1 MQAPNKEI
9 PNMGTTEQEIPG
21 EVLDYLSAQN
31 TLTLATASPSGTP
44 HAATFLYV
52 NEGPSLYFWSKA
64 STESSRHIEQNPLVA
79 FTIDEYTDDLT
90 QTRGVQGIG
99 ECSPLLSGEQIA
111 KVADLFGQKFPS
123 LSPGATMSISFYR
136 ITPTELQFIDNRR
149 SRSLSSPGVFGADFH
164 RERSYSVFGGLPTQ
178 TAKTIS
184 AALQVVDADPDT
196 VVARQ
201 GGPADK
207 FFIVV
212 DGELEVT
219 REEMG
224 STETVAT
231 LGPGD
236 LFGEMAILFDKP
248 RGTSAKATK
257 PTRLLVLDSATF
269 RSVVAQSLGTTPDFD
284 QIIRDRIGAAPSTA

>member
-1 MQAPNKEI
+1 MS
-9 PNMGTTEQEIPG
+9 TTEQELPG
-21 EVLDYLSAQN
+21 PVLEYLSSQN
-31 TLTLATASPSGTP
+31 TLTLATASPTGTP

-64 STESSRHIEQNPLVA
+64 SAESSRHIEQNPLVA
-79 FTIDEYTDDLT
+79 FTIDEYTSDLT
-90 QTRGVQGIG
+90 QTRGVQGTG
-99 ECSPLLSGEQIA
+99 ECSPLLSGEHIA
-111 KVADLFGQKFPS
+111 RVADLFGQKFPA
-123 LSPGATMSISFYR
+123 LSPGATMSISFYK
-136 ITPTELQFIDNRR
+136 ITPTEIQFIDNRQ
-149 SRSLSSPGVFGADFH
+149 SRSLSSPGVFGAEFH
-164 RERSYSVFGGLPTQ
+164 RERSYSVFSGLPTQ

-184 AALQVVDADPDT
+184 ASLQVVDAEPDT

-219 REEMG
+219 REEAG
-224 STETVAT
+224 STETVST

-236 LFGEMAILFDKP
+236 LFGEMAILIDKP
-248 RGTSAKATK
+248 RGTSARATK
-257 PTRLLVLDSATF
+257 PTKLLVLDGATF

-284 QIIRDRIGAAPSTA
+284 QIIRDRIGVAPSTA

>member
-1 MQAPNKEI
+1 MS
-9 PNMGTTEQEIPG
+9 TTEQELPG
-21 EVLDYLSAQN
+21 PVLEYLSAQN
-31 TLTLATASPSGTP
+31 TLTLATASPTGTP

-79 FTIDEYTDDLT
+79 FTIDEYTDDLS

-99 ECSPLLSGEQIA
+99 ECSVLLSGEQIA
-111 KVADLFGQKFPS
+111 RVAALFGEKFPS
-123 LSPGATMSISFYR
+123 LSPGATMSISFYK
-136 ITPTELQFIDNRR
+136 ITPTEIQFIDNRR

-184 AALQVVDADPDT
+184 ASLQVVDAVPDT

-219 REEMG
+219 REEGG

-248 RGTSAKATK
+248 RGTSARATK
-257 PTRLLVLDSATF
+257 PTKLLVLDGTTF

-284 QIIRDRIGAAPSTA
+284 QIIRDRIGAA

>member
-1 MQAPNKEI
+1 
-9 PNMGTTEQEIPG
+9 MGTTEQEIPG

-52 NEGPSLYFWSKA
+52 NEGASLYFWSKA

-79 FTIDEYTDDLT
+79 FTVDEYTDDLS
-90 QTRGVQGIG
+90 QTRGVQGVG

-111 KVADLFGQKFPS
+111 RVADLFGQKFPS

-136 ITPTELQFIDNRR
+136 ITPTEIQFIDNRR

-164 RERSYSVFGGLPTQ
+164 RERSYSVLGGLPTQ

-184 AALQVVDADPDT
+184 AALQVVDAEPDT

-219 REEMG
+219 REETG

-257 PTRLLVLDSATF
+257 PTKLLVLDSATF

>member
-1 MQAPNKEI
+1 MSTI
-9 PNMGTTEQEIPG
+9 EQELPG
-21 EVLDYLSAQN
+21 PVLEYLSAQN
-31 TLTLATASPSGTP
+31 TLTLATASPTGTP

-52 NEGPSLYFWSKA
+52 NEGPSLYFWSKSSA
-64 STESSRHIEQNPLVA
+64 ESTRHIEQNPLVA
-79 FTIDEYTDDLT
+79 FTIDEYSDDLT

-99 ECSPLLSGEQIA
+99 ECSVLLSGEQIA
-111 KVADLFGQKFPS
+111 RVADLFGQKFPS

-136 ITPTELQFIDNRR
+136 ITATEIQFIDNRR

-184 AALQVVDADPDT
+184 ASLQVLDAEPDT

-219 REEMG
+219 REEAG
-224 STETVAT
+224 SSETVAT

-248 RGTSAKATK
+248 RGTSARATK
-257 PTRLLVLDSATF
+257 PTRLLVLDSATY

-284 QIIRDRIGAAPSTA
+284 QIIRDRIGAAPGTT

>member
-1 MQAPNKEI
+1 MS
-9 PNMGTTEQEIPG
+9 TTEQELPG
-21 EVLDYLSAQN
+21 PVLEYLSSQN
-31 TLTLATASPSGTP
+31 TLTLATASPTGTP

-52 NEGPSLYFWSKA
+52 NDGPSLYFWSKSA
-64 STESSRHIEQNPLVA
+64 TASSRHIEQNPLVA
-79 FTIDEYTDDLT
+79 FTIDEYTSDLT
-90 QTRGVQGIG
+90 QTRGVQGTG
-99 ECSPLLSGEQIA
+99 ECSVLLSGEQIA
-111 KVADLFGQKFPS
+111 RVADLFGQKFPS

-136 ITPTELQFIDNRR
+136 ITPTEIQFIDNRQN
-149 SRSLSSPGVFGADFH
+149 RSLSSPGIFGADFH

-184 AALQVVDADPDT
+184 ASLQLVDADADT

-219 REEMG
+219 REDG
-224 STETVAT
+224 GATETVST
-231 LGPGD
+231 VGPGD

-248 RGTSAKATK
+248 RGTSARATK
-257 PTRLLVLDSATF
+257 PTKLLVIDGDTF
-269 RSVVAQSLGTTPDFD
+269 RSVVAQALGTTPDFD
-284 QIIRDRIGAAPSTA
+284 QIIRERIGTLPSSS

>member
-1 MQAPNKEI
+1 MS
-9 PNMGTTEQEIPG
+9 TTEQELPAP
-21 EVLDYLSAQN
+21 VLEYLSAQN
-31 TLTLATASPSGTP
+31 TLTLATASPTGTP

-52 NEGPSLYFWSKA
+52 NDGPSLYFWSKS
-64 STESSRHIEQNPLVA
+64 STESSRHIDQNPVVA
-79 FTIDEYTDDLT
+79 FTIDEYTDDLSE
-90 QTRGVQGIG
+90 TRGVQGIG
-99 ECSPLLSGEQIA
+99 ECSPLLSGERIA
-111 KVADLFGQKFPS
+111 RVADLFGQKFPS

-136 ITPTELQFIDNRR
+136 ITPTEIQFIDNRR

-178 TAKTIS
+178 TAETIS
-184 AALQVVDADPDT
+184 ASLQLVDAVPDT

-219 REEMG
+219 HEEAG

-248 RGTSAKATK
+248 RGTSARATK
-257 PTRLLVLDSATF
+257 PTKLLVLDGATF

-284 QIIRDRIGAAPSTA
+284 QIIRDRIGAAPNTA

>member
-1 MQAPNKEI
+1 
-9 PNMGTTEQEIPG
+9 MGTTEQELPG

-64 STESSRHIEQNPLVA
+64 STASSRHIEQNPLVA

-111 KVADLFGQKFPS
+111 RVADLFGQKFPS
-123 LSPGATMSISFYR
+123 LAPGATMSISFYR
-136 ITPTELQFIDNRR
+136 ITPTEIQFIDNRR

-164 RERSYSVFGGLPTQ
+164 RERSYSVLGGLPTQ

-184 AALQVVDADPDT
+184 AALQVVEADPDT

-248 RGTSAKATK
+248 RGTSARATK
-257 PTRLLVLDSATF
+257 PTKLLVLDSATF

>member
-1 MQAPNKEI
+1 MS
-9 PNMGTTEQEIPG
+9 TTEQELPG
-21 EVLDYLSAQN
+21 PVLEYLSGQN
-31 TLTLATASPSGTP
+31 TLTLATSSPTGTP

-79 FTIDEYTDDLT
+79 FTIDEYTDDLS

-99 ECSPLLSGEQIA
+99 ECSVLLSGEQIA
-111 KVADLFGQKFPS
+111 RVADLFGRKFPS
-123 LSPGATMSISFYR
+123 LSPGATMSISFYK
-136 ITPTELQFIDNRR
+136 ITPTEIQFIDNRQ
-149 SRSLSSPGVFGADFH
+149 SRSLSSPGVFGAEFH
-164 RERSYSVFGGLPTQ
+164 RERSYSVFSGLPTQ

-184 AALQVVDADPDT
+184 ATLQVIDAEPDT

-219 REEMG
+219 REEAG
-224 STETVAT
+224 STETVST

-248 RGTSAKATK
+248 RGTSARATK
-257 PTRLLVLDSATF
+257 PSKLLVLDGATF

-284 QIIRDRIGAAPSTA
+284 QIIRDRIGAAPSTS

>member
-1 MQAPNKEI
+1 MS
-9 PNMGTTEQEIPG
+9 TTEQEIPG
-21 EVLDYLSAQN
+21 PVLEYLGSQS
-31 TLTLATASPSGTP
+31 TLTLATASPTGTP
-44 HAATFLYV
+44 PAATFLYV
-52 NEGPSLYFWSKA
+52 NDGPALFFWSKA
-64 STESSRHIEQNPLVA
+64 STVSSRQIDQNPLVS
-79 FTIDEYTDDLT
+79 FTIDEYTSDLT
-90 QTRGVQGIG
+90 QTRGVQGTG
-99 ECSPLLSGEQIA
+99 ECSVLLSGEQIA
-111 KVADLFGQKFPS
+111 HVADLFGQKFPS

-136 ITPTELQFIDNRR
+136 ITPTEIQFIDTRQN
-149 SRSLSSPGVFGADFH
+149 RSLSSPGVFGAEFH

-184 AALQVVDADPDT
+184 ASLQMLDADADT

-219 REEMG
+219 REDGG
-224 STETVAT
+224 STETVST

-248 RGTSAKATK
+248 RGTSARATK
-257 PTRLLVLDSATF
+257 PTKLLVIDSDTF
-269 RSVVAQSLGTTPDFD
+269 RAVVSQSLGTTPDFD
-284 QIIRDRIGAAPSTA
+284 QIIRDRIGALPSGS

>member
-1 MQAPNKEI
+1 MS
-9 PNMGTTEQEIPG
+9 TTEQELPG
-21 EVLDYLSAQN
+21 PVLEYLSSQN
-31 TLTLATASPSGTP
+31 TLTLATASPTGTP

-64 STESSRHIEQNPLVA
+64 SAESSRHIEQNPLVA

-99 ECSPLLSGEQIA
+99 ECSVLLSGEQIA
-111 KVADLFGQKFPS
+111 RVADLFGQKFPS
-123 LSPGATMSISFYR
+123 LAPGATMSISFYR
-136 ITPTELQFIDNRR
+136 ITPTEIQFIDNRR
-149 SRSLSSPGVFGADFH
+149 SRSLSSPGVFGAEFH
-164 RERSYSVFGGLPTQ
+164 RERSYSVFSGLPTQ

-184 AALQVVDADPDT
+184 ASLQLIDAEPDT

-212 DGELEVT
+212 EGELEVT
-219 REEMG
+219 REEAG
-224 STETVAT
+224 STETISK

-248 RGTSAKATK
+248 RGTSARATK
-257 PTRLLVLDSATF
+257 PSKLLVLDSATF

-284 QIIRDRIGAAPSTA
+284 QIIRDRIGAAESAA

>member
-1 MQAPNKEI
+1 
-9 PNMGTTEQEIPG
+9 MGTTEQELPG

-136 ITPTELQFIDNRR
+136 ITPTEIQFIDNRR

-257 PTRLLVLDSATF
+257 PTKLLVLDSETF

-284 QIIRDRIGAAPSTA
+284 QIIRDRIGAASTA

>member
-1 MQAPNKEI
+1 M
-9 PNMGTTEQEIPG
+9 
-21 EVLDYLSAQN
+21 SAQN
-31 TLTLATASPSGTP
+31 TLTLATASPTGTP

-79 FTIDEYTDDLT
+79 FTIDEYTDDLS

-99 ECSPLLSGEQIA
+99 ECSVLLSGEQIA
-111 KVADLFGQKFPS
+111 RVADLFGQKFPS

-136 ITPTELQFIDNRR
+136 ITPTEIQFIDNRR
-149 SRSLSSPGVFGADFH
+149 NRSLSSPGVFGADFH

-184 AALQVVDADPDT
+184 ASLQMVEAEPDT

-219 REEMG
+219 REEGG
-224 STETVAT
+224 SDRDGLHGGAWRPVRRD
-231 LGPGD
+231 GD
-236 LFGEMAILFDKP
+236 PVRQASRDQRARDEADEAAGA
-248 RGTSAKATK
+248 RRRR
-257 PTRLLVLDSATF
+257 PTA
-269 RSVVAQSLGTTPDFD
+269 RSWRSRSGTTPDFD

>member
-1 MQAPNKEI
+1 MS
-9 PNMGTTEQEIPG
+9 TTEQELPG
-21 EVLDYLSAQN
+21 PVLEYLSSQN
-31 TLTLATASPSGTP
+31 TLTLATASPTGTP

-64 STESSRHIEQNPLVA
+64 SAESSRHIEQNPLVA
-79 FTIDEYTDDLT
+79 FTIDEYTDDLS

-99 ECSPLLSGEQIA
+99 ECSVLLSGEQIA
-111 KVADLFGQKFPS
+111 RVAALFGEKFPS

-136 ITPTELQFIDNRR
+136 ITPTAIQFIDNRQ
-149 SRSLSSPGVFGADFH
+149 SRSLSSPGVFGAEFH
-164 RERSYSVFGGLPTQ
+164 RERSYSVFSGLPTQ

-184 AALQVVDADPDT
+184 ASLQLVDAEPDT

-219 REEMG
+219 REEAG
-224 STETVAT
+224 STETVST

-248 RGTSAKATK
+248 RGTSARATK
-257 PTRLLVLDSATF
+257 PTKLLVLDGATF

>member
-1 MQAPNKEI
+1 
-9 PNMGTTEQEIPG
+9 MGTTEQEIPG
-21 EVLDYLSAQN
+21 EVLEYLSAQN

-52 NEGPSLYFWSKA
+52 NDGPSLYFWSKA

-79 FTIDEYTDDLT
+79 FTVDEYTDDLT
-90 QTRGVQGIG
+90 QTRGVQGVG

-111 KVADLFGQKFPS
+111 RVADLFGQKFPS

-136 ITPTELQFIDNRR
+136 ITPTEIQFIDNRR

-164 RERSYSVFGGLPTQ
+164 RERSYSVLGGLPTQ

-184 AALQVVDADPDT
+184 AALQVVEAEPDT

-219 REEMG
+219 REETG

-248 RGTSAKATK
+248 RGTSARATK
-257 PTRLLVLDSATF
+257 PTKLLVLDSATF

-284 QIIRDRIGAAPSTA
+284 QIIRDRIGAASSTA

>member
-1 MQAPNKEI
+1 MS
-9 PNMGTTEQEIPG
+9 TTEQELPG
-21 EVLDYLSAQN
+21 PVLEYLSAQN
-31 TLTLATASPSGTP
+31 TLTLATASPTGTP

-52 NEGPSLYFWSKA
+52 NEGPSLYFWSKSA
-64 STESSRHIEQNPLVA
+64 TESSRHIEQNPMVA
-79 FTIDEYTDDLT
+79 FTIDEYTDDLS

-99 ECSPLLSGEQIA
+99 ECSVLLSGEQIA
-111 KVADLFGQKFPS
+111 RVAALFGQKFPS
-123 LSPGATMSISFYR
+123 LSPGATMSISFYK
-136 ITPTELQFIDNRR
+136 ITPTEIQFIDNRR
-149 SRSLSSPGVFGADFH
+149 SRSLSSPGVFGAEFH

-184 AALQVVDADPDT
+184 ASLQVVDAQPDT

-219 REEMG
+219 REEAG
-224 STETVAT
+224 STETVST

-248 RGTSAKATK
+248 RGTSARATK
-257 PTRLLVLDSATF
+257 PSKLLVLDGATF
-269 RSVVAQSLGTTPDFD
+269 RSVVAQALGTTPDFD

>member
-1 MQAPNKEI
+1 MS
-9 PNMGTTEQEIPG
+9 TTEQELPG
-21 EVLDYLSAQN
+21 PVLEYLSAQN
-31 TLTLATASPSGTP
+31 TLTLATSSATGTP

-52 NEGPSLYFWSKA
+52 NEGPSLYFWSKSA
-64 STESSRHIEQNPLVA
+64 TESSRHIEQNPLVA

-90 QTRGVQGIG
+90 QTRGVQGTG
-99 ECSPLLSGEQIA
+99 ECSPLLSGEHIA
-111 KVADLFGQKFPS
+111 RVADLFGQKFPS
-123 LSPGATMSISFYR
+123 LSPGATMSIAFYR
-136 ITPTELQFIDNRR
+136 ITPTEIQFIDNRR
-149 SRSLSSPGVFGADFH
+149 SRSLSSPGVFGAEFH

-184 AALQVVDADPDT
+184 ASLQAVNADPDT

-207 FFIVV
+207 IFIVV

-219 REEMG
+219 REEAG
-224 STETVAT
+224 STETVSK

-248 RGTSAKATK
+248 RGTSARATK
-257 PTRLLVLDSATF
+257 PTKLLVLDGATF

-284 QIIRDRIGAAPSTA
+284 QIIRDRIGAASSTA

>member
-1 MQAPNKEI
+1 MS
-9 PNMGTTEQEIPG
+9 TTEQELPG
-21 EVLDYLSAQN
+21 PVLEYVSAQN
-31 TLTLATASPSGTP
+31 TLTLATASPAGTP

-79 FTIDEYTDDLT
+79 FTIDEYTDDLS

-99 ECSPLLSGEQIA
+99 ECSVLLSGEQIA
-111 KVADLFGQKFPS
+111 RVADLFGRKFPS
-123 LSPGATMSISFYR
+123 LAPGATMSISFYK
-136 ITPTELQFIDNRR
+136 ITPTEIQFIDNRR

-184 AALQVVDADPDT
+184 ASLQMVEAEPDT

-219 REEMG
+219 REEGG

-231 LGPGD
+231 VGPGD

-248 RGTSAKATK
+248 RGTSARATK
-257 PTRLLVLDSATF
+257 PTKLLVLDGDTY

>member
-1 MQAPNKEI
+1 MS
-9 PNMGTTEQEIPG
+9 TTEQELPG
-21 EVLDYLSAQN
+21 PVLEYLSAQN
-31 TLTLATASPSGTP
+31 TLTLATSSPTGTP

-52 NEGPSLYFWSKA
+52 NEGPSLYFWSKSA
-64 STESSRHIEQNPLVA
+64 TESSRHIEQNPLVA

-90 QTRGVQGIG
+90 QTRGVQGTG
-99 ECSPLLSGEQIA
+99 ECSPLLSGEHIA
-111 KVADLFGQKFPS
+111 RVADLFGQKFPS
-123 LSPGATMSISFYR
+123 LSPGATMSIAFYR
-136 ITPTELQFIDNRR
+136 ITPTEIQFIDNRR
-149 SRSLSSPGVFGADFH
+149 SRSLSSPGVFGAEFH

-184 AALQVVDADPDT
+184 ASLQAVNADPDT

-207 FFIVV
+207 IFIVV

-219 REEMG
+219 REEAG
-224 STETVAT
+224 STETVST

-248 RGTSAKATK
+248 RGTSARATK
-257 PTRLLVLDSATF
+257 PTKLLVLDGATF

-284 QIIRDRIGAAPSTA
+284 QIIRDRIGAASSTA

>member
-1 MQAPNKEI
+1 MS
-9 PNMGTTEQEIPG
+9 TTEQELPG
-21 EVLDYLSAQN
+21 PVLEYLSAQN
-31 TLTLATASPSGTP
+31 TLTLATASPTGTP

-52 NEGPSLYFWSKA
+52 NEGPSIYFWSKA
-64 STESSRHIEQNPLVA
+64 STESSRQIEQNPLVA
-79 FTIDEYTDDLT
+79 FTIDEYTDDLS

-99 ECSPLLSGEQIA
+99 ECSVLLSGEQIA
-111 KVADLFGQKFPS
+111 RVADLFGQKFPS
-123 LSPGATMSISFYR
+123 LSPGATMSLSFYR
-136 ITPTELQFIDNRR
+136 ITPTEIQFIDNRR

-184 AALQVVDADPDT
+184 ASLQVVDAVPDT

-212 DGELEVT
+212 EGELEVT
-219 REEMG
+219 REEAG
-224 STETVAT
+224 STETVST

-248 RGTSAKATK
+248 RGTSARATK
-257 PTRLLVLDSATF
+257 PSKLLVLDGATF

-284 QIIRDRIGAAPSTA
+284 QIIRDRIGAAPGTA

>member
-1 MQAPNKEI
+1 
-9 PNMGTTEQEIPG
+9 
-21 EVLDYLSAQN
+21 
-31 TLTLATASPSGTP
+31 
-44 HAATFLYV
+44 
-52 NEGPSLYFWSKA
+52 
-64 STESSRHIEQNPLVA
+64 
-79 FTIDEYTDDLT
+79 
-90 QTRGVQGIG
+90 
-99 ECSPLLSGEQIA
+99 
-111 KVADLFGQKFPS
+111 
-123 LSPGATMSISFYR
+123 PGATMSISFYR
-136 ITPTELQFIDNRR
+136 ITPTEIQFIDNRR

-219 REEMG
+219 REELG

-248 RGTSAKATK
+248 RGTSARATK
-257 PTRLLVLDSATF
+257 PTKLLVLDSATF

>member
-1 MQAPNKEI
+1 MS
-9 PNMGTTEQEIPG
+9 TTEQELPG
-21 EVLDYLSAQN
+21 PVLEYLSAQS
-31 TLTLATASPSGTP
+31 TLTLATASPTGAP

-64 STESSRHIEQNPLVA
+64 ATESSRHIDQNPRVA
-79 FTIDEYTDDLT
+79 FTIDEYTDDLS

-99 ECSPLLSGEQIA
+99 ECSPLLSGEHIA
-111 KVADLFGQKFPS
+111 RVADLFGQKFPS

-136 ITPTELQFIDNRR
+136 ITPTEIQFIDNRR
-149 SRSLSSPGVFGADFH
+149 SRSLSSPGVFGAEFH

-184 AALQVVDADPDT
+184 AALQVVDADTDT

-212 DGELEVT
+212 DGELVVT
-219 REEMG
+219 REEAG
-224 STETVAT
+224 STETVST

-248 RGTSAKATK
+248 RGTSARATK
-257 PTRLLVLDSATF
+257 PTKLLVLDSATF

-284 QIIRDRIGAAPSTA
+284 QIIRDRIGAASSTA

>member
-1 MQAPNKEI
+1 MN
-9 PNMGTTEQEIPG
+9 TTEQELPG
-21 EVLDYLSAQN
+21 PVLEYLSAQN
-31 TLTLATASPSGTP
+31 TLTLATASPTGTP

-64 STESSRHIEQNPLVA
+64 SAESSRHIDQNPLVA
-79 FTIDEYTDDLT
+79 FTVDEYADDLS

-99 ECSPLLSGEQIA
+99 ECSVLLSGEQIA
-111 KVADLFGQKFPS
+111 RVAALFGDKFPS

-136 ITPTELQFIDNRR
+136 ITPTEIQFIDNRR
-149 SRSLSSPGVFGADFH
+149 SRSLSSPGVFGAEFH

-178 TAKTIS
+178 TAKSIS
-184 AALQVVDADPDT
+184 ASLQVVDAVPDT
-196 VVARQ
+196 VIARQ

-219 REEMG
+219 REEGG
-224 STETVAT
+224 STEVVAT
-231 LGPGD
+231 VGPGD

-248 RGTSAKATK
+248 RGTSARATK
-257 PTRLLVLDSATF
+257 PTKLLVLDGDTF
-269 RSVVAQSLGTTPDFD
+269 RSVVAQALGTTPDFD

>member
-1 MQAPNKEI
+1 MS
-9 PNMGTTEQEIPG
+9 TTEQELPG
-21 EVLDYLSAQN
+21 PVLEYLSAQN
-31 TLTLATASPSGTP
+31 ALTLATASPSGTP

-52 NEGPSLYFWSKA
+52 NEGPSLYFWSKSSA
-64 STESSRHIEQNPLVA
+64 ESARHIEQNPLVA
-79 FTIDEYTDDLT
+79 FTIGEYTDDLS

-99 ECSPLLSGEQIA
+99 ECSVLLSGEQIA
-111 KVADLFGQKFPS
+111 RVADLFGQKFPS
-123 LSPGATMSISFYR
+123 LSPGATMSLSFYR
-136 ITPTELQFIDNRR
+136 ITPTEIQFIDNRR

-184 AALQVVDADPDT
+184 ASLQVLDAEPDT

-212 DGELEVT
+212 EGELEVT
-219 REEMG
+219 REEAG
-224 STETVAT
+224 STETVST

-248 RGTSAKATK
+248 RGTSARATK
-257 PTRLLVLDSATF
+257 PTKLLVLDGATF
-269 RSVVAQSLGTTPDFD
+269 RSVVAQALGTTSDFD

>member
-1 MQAPNKEI
+1 MS
-9 PNMGTTEQEIPG
+9 TTEQELPG
-21 EVLDYLSAQN
+21 PVLEYLSGQS
-31 TLTLATASPSGTP
+31 TLTLATSSPTGTP

-52 NEGPSLYFWSKA
+52 NEGPSLYFWSKSA
-64 STESSRHIEQNPLVA
+64 TVSSRHIEQNPLVA

-99 ECSPLLSGEQIA
+99 ECSVLLSGEQIA
-111 KVADLFGQKFPS
+111 RVADLFGQKFPS
-123 LSPGATMSISFYR
+123 LAPGATMSISFYR
-136 ITPTELQFIDNRR
+136 ITPTEIHFIDNRQ
-149 SRSLSSPGVFGADFH
+149 SRSLSSPGVFGAEFH

-184 AALQVVDADPDT
+184 ASLQLIDAEPET

-219 REEMG
+219 REEAG
-224 STETVAT
+224 STETVST
-231 LGPGD
+231 LGPGE

-248 RGTSAKATK
+248 RGTSARATK
-257 PTRLLVLDSATF
+257 PSKLLVLDGATF
-269 RSVVAQSLGTTPDFD
+269 RSVVAQALGTTPDFD

>member
-1 MQAPNKEI
+1 
-9 PNMGTTEQEIPG
+9 MGTTEQELPG
-21 EVLDYLSAQN
+21 EVLEYMSAQN

-99 ECSPLLSGEQIA
+99 ECSPLLSGEHIA
-111 KVADLFGQKFPS
+111 RVADLFGQKFPS
-123 LSPGATMSISFYR
+123 LAPGATMSISFYR
-136 ITPTELQFIDNRR
+136 ITPTEVQFIDNRR

-184 AALQVVDADPDT
+184 AALQVVEADPDT

-219 REEMG
+219 REETG
-224 STETVAT
+224 STETIAT

-257 PTRLLVLDSATF
+257 PTKLLVLDSATF

-284 QIIRDRIGAAPSTA
+284 QIIRDRIAAAASTA

>member
-1 MQAPNKEI
+1 
-9 PNMGTTEQEIPG
+9 MGTTEQEIPG

-52 NEGPSLYFWSKA
+52 NDGPSLYFWSKA
-64 STESSRHIEQNPLVA
+64 STESSRHIEQNPMVA
-79 FTIDEYTDDLT
+79 FTIDEYTDDLS
-90 QTRGVQGIG
+90 QTRGVQGVG

-111 KVADLFGQKFPS
+111 RVADLFGQKFPS

-136 ITPTELQFIDNRR
+136 ITPTEIQFIDNRR

-257 PTRLLVLDSATF
+257 PTKLLVLDSATF

>member
-1 MQAPNKEI
+1 
-9 PNMGTTEQEIPG
+9 MGTTEQELPG

-31 TLTLATASPSGTP
+31 TLTLATASPAGTP

-52 NEGPSLYFWSKA
+52 NEGPSLYFWSKSA
-64 STESSRHIEQNPLVA
+64 TESSRHIEQNPLVA

-99 ECSPLLSGEQIA
+99 ECSVLLSGEQIA
-111 KVADLFGQKFPS
+111 RVADLFGQKFPS

-136 ITPTELQFIDNRR
+136 ITPTEVQFIDNRR

-178 TAKTIS
+178 TAKSIS
-184 AALQVVDADPDT
+184 ASLQVMDADADT

-207 FFIVV
+207 FLIVV
-212 DGELEVT
+212 EGELEVT

-224 STETVAT
+224 STETVST

-248 RGTSAKATK
+248 RGTSARATK
-257 PTRLLVLDSATF
+257 PTKLLVLDSATF

>member
-1 MQAPNKEI
+1 
-9 PNMGTTEQEIPG
+9 MGTTEQELPG
-21 EVLDYLSAQN
+21 EVLEYLSAQN

-111 KVADLFGQKFPS
+111 RVADLFGQKFPS

-136 ITPTELQFIDNRR
+136 ITPTEVQFIDNRR

-164 RERSYSVFGGLPTQ
+164 RERSYSVLGGLPTQ

-184 AALQVVDADPDT
+184 AALQLVEAEPDT

-219 REEMG
+219 REETG

-257 PTRLLVLDSATF
+257 PTKLLVLDSATF

-284 QIIRDRIGAAPSTA
+284 QIIRDRIGAAASTA